1 MAKGNASKS
10 AAQRRSAKAQ
20 ARFERA
26 EARRRERRIVGW
38 ALAVGVLVLGGIV
51 WAVWVNAGD
60 GANDDVAGG
69 GASSADSAS
78 APAEDGATASE
89 PVDPEATSSDAPTA
103 LPTTVPRM
111 YSTPPPAT
119 DSLGTTWDVTLH
131 TNVGDVVLQLD
142 GEHAPQA
149 VASFLMLAQDGF
161 YDGTA
166 CHRLLPDSLLQC
178 GDPTAS
184 GMGGPG
190 YGFGPIE
197 NAPADDVY
205 PAGTLAMARVG
216 NDAESQGSQFFLV
229 FNEVTLPSDSAGG
242 YTVFGTVVQG
252 LDILQTIGAAGTQ
265 TGAPD
270 GPPAEVVIIEEVTI
284 A

>member
-1 MAKGNASKS
+1 MASRNASKS
-10 AAQRRSAKAQ
+10 TAQRRAAKAQ

-38 ALAVGVLVLGGIV
+38 SLAGAVVVLGGIT
-51 WAVWVNAGD
+51 WAIWANADAGADPAPTPTASEAASD
-60 GANDDVAGG
+60 GSTEGPSEEAT
-69 GASSADSAS
+69 
-78 APAEDGATASE
+78 DGATDGA
-89 PVDPEATSSDAPTA
+89 EATPDPTA
-103 LPTTVPRM
+103 LPTTLPRM
-111 YSTPPPAT
+111 YDSPPPAT
-119 DSLGTTWDVTLH
+119 DSLGMTWDVTLH
-131 TNVGDVVLQLD
+131 TNVGDIELELD
-142 GEHAPQA
+142 GAHAPQA
-149 VASFLMLAQDGF
+149 VASFLMLSKDGF
-161 YDGTA
+161 FDGTA
-166 CHRLLPDSLLQC
+166 CHRLLPSSLLQC

-205 PAGTLAMARVG
+205 PAGTVAMARVG

-229 FNEVTLPSDSAGG
+229 FNDVTLPSDSAGG

-252 LDILQTIGAAGTQ
+252 LEILQSVGAAGTQ
-265 TGAPD
+265 TGASD
-270 GPPAEVVIIEEVTI
+270 GPPATVVIIEDVTI

>member
-1 MAKGNASKS
+1 M
-10 AAQRRSAKAQ
+10 
-20 ARFERA
+20 
-26 EARRRERRIVGW
+26 
-38 ALAVGVLVLGGIV
+38 
-51 WAVWVNAGD
+51 
-60 GANDDVAGG
+60 VAGG
-69 GASSADSAS
+69 GGARRRWDHLGGLEQPRRARRLTERHVDLDRVAD
-78 APAEDGATASE
+78 DGRHGAARPDGVAYDDTR
-89 PVDPEATSSDAPTA
+89 A
-103 LPTTVPRM
+103 LLR
-111 YSTPPPAT
+111 SPPAT

-131 TNVGDVVLQLD
+131 TNVGDIVLQLD

-149 VASFLMLAQDGF
+149 VASFLMLSKDGF

-166 CHRLLPDSLLQC
+166 CHRLLPSSLLQC

-190 YGFGPIE
+190 YSFGPIE
-197 NAPADDVY
+197 NAPEDDVY
-205 PAGTLAMARVG
+205 PAGTLAMARIG
-216 NDAESQGSQFFLV
+216 NDANSQGSQFFLV

-252 LDILQTIGAAGTQ
+252 LDILQSVGAAGTR
-265 TGAPD
+265 TGASD

>member
-1 MAKGNASKS
+1 MAKSNASKA
-10 AAQRRSAKAQ
+10 AAQRRAAKSQ

-26 EARRRERRIVGW
+26 EARRRERRIVAW
-38 ALAVGVLVLGGIV
+38 SLAAGVLVVGGIT
-51 WAVWVNAGD
+51 WAVWSSLDEPA
-60 GANDDVAGG
+60 
-69 GASSADSAS
+69 ASPSDTSSSTAS
-78 APAEDGATASE
+78 PTTDATAR
-89 PVDPEATSSDAPTA
+89 PDPTA
-103 LPTTVPRM
+103 LPTTTPEL
-111 YSTPPPAT
+111 YSAPPPAT

-131 TNVGDVVLQLD
+131 TNVGDIVLQLD

-149 VASFLMLAQDGF
+149 VASFLMLSKDGF

-166 CHRLLPDSLLQC
+166 CHRLLPSSLLQC

-190 YGFGPIE
+190 YSFGPIE
-197 NAPADDVY
+197 NAPEDNVY
-205 PAGTLAMARVG
+205 PAGTLAMARIG
-216 NDAESQGSQFFLV
+216 NDANSQGSQFFLV

-252 LDILQTIGAAGTQ
+252 LDILQSVGAAGTQ
-265 TGAPD
+265 TGASD